1 MKFYT
6 CSCCILVAKPGGPT
20 FSCGNSLRSSLGA
33 GWADLASNELTGQN
47 GQTNSHGP
55 RPILCRFDRS
65 VASFLSGSLG
75 AGSADVGAHAPAPSL
90 SLLLS
95 CSTVRFIFQLLHQV
109 LAKTNPAFFFWIEI
123 ENRSLESP
131 WPPGPSPHA
140 WPWERRTDVNFNYTW
155 RPRIIPTVAS

>member
-65 VASFLSGSLG
+65 VASFLWLSRCWVSRCRGSRASALPLSITLLFHGAFHFPTTSSG
-75 AGSADVGAHAPAPSL
+75 P
-90 SLLLS
+90 
-95 CSTVRFIFQLLHQV
+95 RK
-109 LAKTNPAFFFWIEI
+109 KTNPAFFWII
-123 ENRSLESP
+123 ENRSF
-131 WPPGPSPHA
+131 GPSRHA
-140 WPWERRTDVNFNYTW
+140 WRWERRTDVNFNYTW

>member
-90 SLLLS
+90 SLYYSPVPQCVSFSNYFIRCSQKLTLLS
-95 CSTVRFIFQLLHQV
+95 SS
-109 LAKTNPAFFFWIEI
+109 E
-123 ENRSLESP
+123 
-131 WPPGPSPHA
+131 
-140 WPWERRTDVNFNYTW
+140 
-155 RPRIIPTVAS
+155 